1 MSNEEDKRTPPS
13 YPSSTHP
20 QPLTPVLTLPEF
32 TIQPHP
38 AKTNNPADLGQD
50 PSQGSSGLVGS
61 NPNAL
66 ASIGPGIQV
75 LTDEQAR
82 GLEKPKSRE
91 EVSLRNLGGDLVDG
105 LLIGFSW

>member
-1 MSNEEDKRTPPS
+1 MSNEEDKQFS
-13 YPSSTHP
+13 
-20 QPLTPVLTLPEF
+20 
-32 TIQPHP
+32 IQPHP

-61 NPNAL
+61 NPNAM
-66 ASIGPGIQV
+66 ASTGPGIQV

-91 EVSLRNLGGDLVDG
+91 ELQAAAAKLNE
-105 LLIGFSW
+105 

>member
-1 MSNEEDKRTPPS
+1 MPGDNEQRMPFVPLPPLS
-13 YPSSTHP
+13 GLTFS
-20 QPLTPVLTLPEF
+20 PLIEF

-50 PSQGSSGLVGS
+50 PSQGSQGLVGS

-66 ASIGPGIQV
+66 ASTGPGIQV

-91 EVSLRNLGGDLVDG
+91 EVSCRAVFACAYSG
-105 LLIGFSW
+105 